1 MSSEPQASGEMASIV
16 KRNIKALV
24 VQRENEERRKG
35 WQDCLADKVT
45 QFTGSLPFVWIHL
58 TVFGGWVV
66 MNLPMTP
73 FPKWDPTFVVLAM
86 VASVETI
93 FLSTFVLISQNR
105 MAEMQ
110 NKRADL
116 DLQISLLAEHEVTQ
130 LVTLVRRMALQ
141 MGIEEANDPKLPAL
155 EQDVPPEKV
164 LQTMEELSRKESRA

>member
-1 MSSEPQASGEMASIV
+1 MNSEPETSGEMAFV
-16 KRNIKALV
+16 VRRNIKALIT
-24 VQRENEERRKG
+24 QREDEERQKG
-35 WQDCLADKVT
+35 WQESLADKVT
-45 QFTGSLPFVWIHL
+45 QFTGSLTFVWIHL
-58 TVFGGWVV
+58 AVFGGWVV

-86 VASVETI
+86 VASVEAI

-110 NKRADL
+110 NRRADL

-130 LVTLVRRMALQ
+130 LVTLVRRVAQQ
-141 MGIEEANDPKLPAL
+141 MGIEEADDPKLAEL

-164 LQTMEELSRKESRA
+164 LKTMEEVSRGGGGV